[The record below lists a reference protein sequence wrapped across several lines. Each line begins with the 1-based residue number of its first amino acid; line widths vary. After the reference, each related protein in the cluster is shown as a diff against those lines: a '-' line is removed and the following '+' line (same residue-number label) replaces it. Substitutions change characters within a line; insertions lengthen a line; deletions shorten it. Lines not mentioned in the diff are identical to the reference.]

1 MAETTTSWTKFAEN
15 SNGSHLPCINDQ
27 LALWDVTTQA
37 YQDPRDDVDA
47 ATCLLRCYALSSR
60 VVRNKFKGR
69 TQATSNRKSL
79 LPYYAI
85 GLYEF
90 LCSSWQHVRITLE
103 SWASPS
109 STLVSYAHLRNR
121 GSPWHMGYLSSTGSP
136 WRALCLVTTEYVELI
151 QLITDPEHLLSDSIS
166 TYFKDEQTLLSELLD
181 EFTEN
186 QPTDLEPP
194 SRVNRSPLRQSTR
207 WNLSCTDPWPRW
219 RCVAFSPEQP
229 TQGCSYRQVAVGYS
243 CGSIEIIDLL
253 ALSNELNGTRQT
265 SIVLSS
271 PCSTQSS
278 VTDFKSCFFPLTHI
292 AFVDSCHLIACHF
305 SGHVDLWHLDWEA
318 KRFPARLM
326 ARLCL
331 EQLCPN
337 KRTAFPLTAADYDS
351 QSCILVLAGLS
362 SNPAPVTQLNQSFEL
377 HSFHVSLSPP
387 YLAHIQ
393 SSESDS
399 CLPAT
404 GLLSYL
410 HRGKNALTQWM
421 SEAIRHVHRP
431 YPSGTDAVAFLQVNS
446 SGRTTVIA
454 ALHCFGTCSVW
465 SLPRLDPLF
474 LVLGCSPLDVSPSSN
489 ASVDPSQPFRLTWWA
504 VPSKKEDPDGL
515 TVAVDNSDNL
525 AQLVVLRERGELSIL
540 KFGETQIDK
549 LVLDE
554 RQVHELNLS
563 CYASFAYVD
572 QASSG
577 KIILLDQ
584 KAPTDALWKTMIFG
598 DKTDANRR
606 VLRAIR
612 LSSTTPSGLYNHL
625 IRKGCYQ
632 DAIQLAL
639 RHQQDVELVYQQQW
653 LDLSHQVSDLC
664 GLPTVIDSTLA
675 LIRHRPMWVLRQCL
689 SFIPSTHA
697 NVFVSAGDFF
707 ASMRHLLKLGLER
720 VSDLST
726 EHTEQMQEAV
736 RTQLLRRLFHVEC
749 LADIL
754 LAEQANEGEPFSTDP
769 TVNYHYPLDCLVEHL
784 QTFRQHALLDIARFY
799 ADSERFSAVR
809 VMMNKFPL
817 TVGSHRL
824 ALASSLCETI
834 HPASYVTHLLVPPS
848 FPVEAEPPY
857 ASRGTEFEMTAV
869 ERLYSVLTFPAS
881 ELTVDFR
888 TQDSSK
894 SYVQKLVTWLMRRAR
909 QIDTRAGLVS
919 HSLALLELGEVV
931 CLQFA
936 CNESTGPQD
945 GSELNDCL
953 VLLRRLRL
961 EFTQLS
967 RIVYEVSKGTR
978 TNPTRANL
986 SVRSLSKQIA
996 LARFGFSQFS
1006 KLSIED
1012 RIDLLLQIKQP
1023 PQRVKMV
1030 MQKSHIA
1037 HPVLFSWG
1045 QLMVYIKQIGDGRH
1059 IRKWTTYSLV
1069 RLATYHTFDILVQL
1083 AGMIEAGTL
1092 CQLFQEI
1099 RPPLPFQH
1107 SAKRALGYQDSCG
1120 LTDMELLT
1128 CILEAVSQYEPAVT
1142 MQFDKQ
1148 PADTFKI
1155 YLKDVN
1161 HLISLLFRCLAS
1173 ANLPADRNES
1183 AQLKC
1188 ALQIFAQCAS
1198 ALTSLLSLSA
1208 SIEKQVGHT
1217 VRLGV
1222 TSVGDFVRC
1231 AYETSRLQRFLAH
1244 WMSTILGLLYSES
1257 ATKAPGP
1264 CEEAEKEQLLKKV
1277 ESFVGQLR
1285 DLLHKALSGC
1295 PAEQWIPTGMQFSLL
1310 TAGNIQLFELSERL
1324 QSEYLNDQVEGKSS
1338 LHVWSVCLLHAL
1350 RNYVDTC
1357 VPQASLQSGVRTRK
1371 LESLP
1376 PNEQMARHCLSL
1388 FLTFDSRAPLDRSVK
1403 KAFEME
1409 QCLLDVSAFL
1419 SSVIEHLPSTQQSLP
1434 TAPFHLRS
1442 MWTTDSE
1449 SMKQQRTTIF
1459 SIALLAMLKS
1469 LRRSHSNRR
1478 KFLELLGTDALFR
1491 IGRLFLLDMIATTD
1505 CFIRAAFKYL
1515 ATTFTHVLPI
1525 EVTDHILELVI
1536 QATRMSHPSAWSM
1549 CALWAGHFS
1558 EKNKPCSL
1566 EPVNPSTGW
1575 TALHGLFR
1583 IARTKPTEPKDSI
1596 FLDDS
1601 TLVVEAFRLWLAQYA
1616 LAHGPTDYLNNL
1628 YSLLAVCWYRLES
1641 LLTENGV
1648 EEQLG
1653 MLPQPLQSLC
1663 RELQTRVSDT
1673 TPRHYSAMYAKGSCS
1688 ESHLEEC
1695 LPYLYLPVDSSTS
1708 DIFMTILVDGQNL
1721 KHGPTIDV
1729 RERSWWRLF
1738 LHHWLF
1744 TDCRSDPVC
1753 YPSRK
1758 ILSLST
1764 SAGDFRL
1771 SLAYAALEATF
1782 VKLGGDPA
1790 VQDDILFQ
1798 LSPSVRLMET
1808 QVSEYVFRPE
1818 PVSFADQS
1826 QLVTLAYAF
1835 GAWTQPDDS
1844 YRVSDCFISGEK
1856 ALKNLSKPV
1865 LDVAPK
1871 AFQLVVDFLGYKA
1884 IAQRLCDR
1892 VTAILPVFDSIRFN
1906 EDEMYKQQTIQTL
1919 CATHFSIG
1927 VRLCLY
1933 SNTPL
1938 IEACNARLIHLFL
1951 EQPRWSLEVEEE
1963 ITRLASCVLQFHD
1976 TSKSDLL
1983 QFCEETLYPSIQD
1996 LPALRLLFSLIAT
2009 ADACSNQT
2017 CLLDELPVDTH
2028 QSILTLFTSCPNCTR
2043 LAEQIG
2049 YARFIQLLKSPFSQ
2063 ETNGWRHHE
2072 LSVYLTTEQMAGTIA
2087 KVLSLFPATIDTGL
2101 SSGDLYA
2108 MYSLNALQS
2117 ESSFRQF
2124 QDRSSTLRP
2133 LLRNICLPMDVHSF
2147 ERLRNWLHEFV
2158 FNKLSNQ
2165 LTVEQRR
2172 WVLTETV
2179 DFLRSGTELPPE
2191 TENLRPKLLE
2201 QIQLSLTQFDS
2212 VMRHLSVVPFPR
2224 KSAPEKQTE
2233 PDRPSPSGF
2242 YADFLILTPG
2252 LESQAVDL
2260 LVQLIGTVSSSDQF
2274 ETDEG
2279 NIVNDKMEWFAIYLP
2294 LCLHVLQLSSCAQR
2308 SLLVKAASSMVIPYK
2323 SLSEFVLTES
2333 GMMTDGVET
2342 YRIQREQGPKQ
2353 LFHYLHTSVNRITEL
2368 TDGTVEPNSTFT
2380 KLLGAMMCN
2389 CAIRRLHG
2397 SALWTQILSV
2407 RSASSWDKLPPT
2419 PMFVF
2424 QASLEFLSEQPTLPC
2439 STLRTLAHTVA
2450 SIPSDLSSV
2459 TASLNEFIKSLLS
2472 GALSLTSEDTDRRR
2486 STLLHLSDQ
2495 LQTVIELFLL
2505 LIGDILDSP
2514 IPTEHGENQ
2523 QRLDSQLWAY
2533 WFELCHGSGLFAE
2546 SNFNLSAYLLLHQW
2560 VKYGLPP
2567 HGLAVAALD
2576 ALKQS
2581 RSLPQSDS
2589 TRWSI
2594 ALESNVFNI
2603 CLCQRD
2609 QVLVLDTL
2617 NTLCANASVV
2627 SLINLDVCVC
2637 FVCLHG
2643 PLWPGLVK
2651 RIKDKPNLVC
2661 SPLFRHILR
2670 AIELHLSQQNC
2681 DDRGRIFSVH
2691 CMTLLH
2697 RAGLWIEAGRL
2708 ARILQ
2713 GSSADHTAFQTL
2725 INFVRREQ
2733 LP

>member
-1 MAETTTSWTKFAEN
+1 ETTTYWTKFAD
-15 SNGSHLPCINDQ
+15 SANGSHLPCINDQ
-27 LALWDVTTQA
+27 LALWDVTTQV
-37 YQDPRDDVDA
+37 YQDPRDDVDV

-69 TQATSNRKSL
+69 THTTSDRKSL

-90 LCSSWQHVRITLE
+90 LCSSWQHIRITLE
-103 SWASPS
+103 GWASPS

-121 GSPWHMGYLSSTGSP
+121 GPPWHLGYLSSTGSP

-151 QLITDPEHLLSDSIS
+151 QLITDTEHLLSDSIS
-166 TYFKDEQTLLSELLD
+166 PCFKDEQTLLSELLD
-181 EFTEN
+181 EFTDN
-186 QPTDLEPP
+186 QPSDLEPP

-207 WNLSCTDPWPRW
+207 WNLSYTDPWPRW
-219 RCVAFSPEQP
+219 RCVAFSPEQSA
-229 TQGCSYRQVAVGYS
+229 QGCSYRQVAVGYS
-243 CGSIEIIDLL
+243 CGSIEVIDLL
-253 ALSNELNGTRQT
+253 ALSNEPNGTRQT

-271 PCSTQSS
+271 PCSSQSS
-278 VTDFKSCFFPLTHI
+278 VTDFKSCLFPLIHI
-292 AFVDSCHLIACHF
+292 AFVDSCHLLACHF

-318 KRFPARLM
+318 KRYPARLM
-326 ARLCL
+326 ARLCV

-337 KRTAFPLTAADYDS
+337 KRTKFPLTAADYDS
-351 QSCILVLAGLS
+351 QSSILVLAGLR

-410 HRGKNALTQWM
+410 HRGKTALTQWI
-421 SEAIRHVHRP
+421 SEVIRHVHRP
-431 YPSGTDAVAFLQVNS
+431 YPSGTDVVAFLQMNS
-446 SGRTTVIA
+446 SGQTTVIA

-474 LVLGCSPLDVSPSSN
+474 LVLGCSPSDVSPSSN
-489 ASVDPSQPFRLTWWA
+489 AFVDPSQPFRLTWWA
-504 VPSKKEDPDGL
+504 LPSKKEDSDGL
-515 TVAVDNSDNL
+515 TGAVDNTDDL

-540 KFGETQIDK
+540 KFGDMQIDK
-549 LVLDE
+549 LMLDE

-584 KAPTDALWKTMIFG
+584 KAPSDALWKTVIFG

-653 LDLSHQVSDLC
+653 LDLSRQVSDLC
-664 GLPTVIDSTLA
+664 GLPTIIDSTLA

-697 NVFVSAGDFF
+697 NVSVSAGDFF

-754 LAEQANEGEPFSTDP
+754 LAEQANEDEPFLTDP

-784 QTFRQHALLDIARFY
+784 HAFRQHALLDIARFY
-799 ADSERFSAVR
+799 ADSERFSAVC

-834 HPASYVTHLLVPPS
+834 HPASYVTHLLAPPS

-869 ERLYSVLTFPAS
+869 ERLYSELTFPAA

-888 TQDSSK
+888 TQDSGK
-894 SYVQKLVTWLMRRAR
+894 RYAQKLITWLMRRAR

-919 HSLALLELGEVV
+919 HSLALLELGEAI

-936 CNESTGPQD
+936 CDGSIEPQD
-945 GSELNDCL
+945 GSELHDCL
-953 VLLRRLRL
+953 VSLRRLRF

-967 RIVYEVSKGTR
+967 QIVYEVSKDTR
-978 TNPTRANL
+978 TNPTRASL
-986 SVRSLSKQIA
+986 SVQSSSKQIA
-996 LARFGFSQFS
+996 LARFGFSHFS

-1012 RIDLLLQIKQP
+1012 RIDLLLQIK
-1023 PQRVKMV
+1023 RAKMV
-1030 MQKSHIA
+1030 MQKSHIV
-1037 HPVLFSWG
+1037 HPVLLSWG

-1069 RLATYHTFDILVQL
+1069 RLASYHTFDILAQL

-1092 CQLFQEI
+1092 RQLFQEI
-1099 RPPLPFQH
+1099 LPPLPFQH
-1107 SAKRALGYQDSCG
+1107 SARRVLNYRDSCG

-1142 MQFDKQ
+1142 MQVDKQ

-1161 HLISLLFRCLAS
+1161 HLISLLFRCLANS
-1173 ANLPADRNES
+1173 ANLPADKNES
-1183 AQLKC
+1183 AQLTC
-1188 ALQIFAQCAS
+1188 ALQIFAKCAS

-1208 SIEKQVGHT
+1208 SIEKQLGHT

-1222 TSVGDFVRC
+1222 TSVGDFARC
-1231 AYETSRLQRFLAH
+1231 AYDTSRLQRFLAH
-1244 WMSTILGLLYSES
+1244 WMSTILGLLHPENV
-1257 ATKAPGP
+1257 TKAPGP

-1277 ESFVGQLR
+1277 ESFIGQLR

-1295 PAEQWIPTGMQFSLL
+1295 PAEQWIPTGLQFSLL
-1310 TAGNIQLFELSERL
+1310 TAGNIQLFELSERM

-1338 LHVWSVCLLHAL
+1338 LHVWSICLLHAL

-1357 VPQASLQSGVRTRK
+1357 VPRASLQSGVRTKK

-1376 PNEQMARHCLSL
+1376 PNERMARHCLSL
-1388 FLTFDSRAPLDRSVK
+1388 FLTLDSRVPLDRSVK

-1419 SSVIEHLPSTQQSLP
+1419 SSVTEHLPSTQQSLP
-1434 TAPFHLRS
+1434 TAPFHLRP

-1449 SMKQQRTTIF
+1449 SMKHQRTTLF

-1469 LRRSHSNRR
+1469 LRRSHTNRR

-1505 CFIRAAFKYL
+1505 CFVRAAFKYL

-1549 CALWAGHFS
+1549 CALWASHFS
-1558 EKNKPCSL
+1558 EKNKPCPL
-1566 EPVNPSTGW
+1566 EPVTTSTGW

-1583 IARTKPTEPKDSI
+1583 IARTKPTESKDSI
-1596 FLDDS
+1596 LLDDS
-1601 TLVVEAFRLWLAQYA
+1601 TLIVEVFRLWLAQYA
-1616 LAHGPTDYLNNL
+1616 LAHGPTDYLDNL
-1628 YSLLAVCWYRLES
+1628 YRLLAVCWYRLES
-1641 LLTENGV
+1641 LLTENAV

-1663 RELQTRVSDT
+1663 RELQTRVSDV
-1673 TPRHYSAMYAKGSCS
+1673 TPRHYSAMYGKGSS
-1688 ESHLEEC
+1688 LESHLEAC
-1695 LPYLYLPVDSSTS
+1695 LPYLYLPVNSSTS
-1708 DIFMTILVDGQNL
+1708 DIFMTVLVDGQRL

-1744 TDCRSDPVC
+1744 TDRRSDPVR

-1758 ILSLST
+1758 TPSLST

-1771 SLAYAALEATF
+1771 SLAYAVVEATF
-1782 VKLGGDPA
+1782 VKLGGDLA
-1790 VQDDILFQ
+1790 VLDDILFQ
-1798 LSPSVRLMET
+1798 LASSVRLMET
-1808 QVSEYVFRPE
+1808 QIPEYVFRPE

-1844 YRVSDCFISGEK
+1844 YRASDCFISGEM
-1856 ALKNLSKPV
+1856 ALENLSKPV
-1865 LDVAPK
+1865 LGVVPK
-1871 AFQLVVDFLGYKA
+1871 AFQSVVNFFGYKA
-1884 IAQRLCDR
+1884 VAQQLCDR

-1906 EDEMYKQQTIQTL
+1906 EDEVYKQQTIQTL
-1919 CATHFSIG
+1919 CATHFSVG

-1933 SNTPL
+1933 SNRPL
-1938 IEACNARLIHLFL
+1938 VEACNARLIHLFL
-1951 EQPRWSLEVEEE
+1951 EQPRWNLEVEEE
-1963 ITRLASCVLQFHD
+1963 ITRLASCMLQSHD

-1996 LPALRLLFSLIAT
+1996 LPALRLLFSLIAA

-2017 CLLDELPVDTH
+2017 CLLDEIPVDTH

-2072 LSVYLTTEQMAGTIA
+2072 LSVYLITEQMAGTVA
-2087 KVLSLFPATIDTGL
+2087 KMLSLFPATIESRL
-2101 SSGDLYA
+2101 SPGDLYA
-2108 MYSLNALQS
+2108 MYSLNTLQS

-2124 QDRSSTLRP
+2124 QDKSSTLRP
-2133 LLRNICLPMDVHSF
+2133 LLQNICLPMDVDSF
-2147 ERLRNWLHEFV
+2147 ERLRNWVYEFV
-2158 FNKLSNQ
+2158 FNKMSNQ

-2172 WVLTETV
+2172 WVLAETA

-2191 TENLRPKLLE
+2191 TEELRQKVLE
-2201 QIQLSLTQFDS
+2201 QIRLSLTQFDS
-2212 VMRHLSVVPFPR
+2212 VVRHLSFVPFPR

-2242 YADFLILTPG
+2242 YAQFLILTPG
-2252 LESQAVDL
+2252 LESQAIDL
-2260 LVQLIGTVSSSDQF
+2260 LEQLIETVSSSDQF
-2274 ETDEG
+2274 ETDGG
-2279 NIVNDKMEWFAIYLP
+2279 NIVNDKMEWFANYLP
-2294 LCLHVLQLSSCAQR
+2294 LCLHVLQLSSCTQQ

-2323 SLSEFVLTES
+2323 SLSEFILTES

-2342 YRIQREQGPKQ
+2342 YRIQREQGPKR

-2368 TDGTVEPNSTFT
+2368 NDGTMEPNSTFT
-2380 KLLGAMMCN
+2380 KLLGALMCN

-2407 RSASSWDKLPPT
+2407 RSASLWDKPPPT
-2419 PMFVF
+2419 PLCVF
-2424 QASLEFLSEQPTLPC
+2424 QASLEFLSEQSTLPC
-2439 STLRTLAHTVA
+2439 STLRTLVHTIA
-2450 SIPSDLSSV
+2450 SIPSDLSST
-2459 TASLNEFIKSLLS
+2459 TASLNEFTESLLS
-2472 GALSLTSEDTDRRR
+2472 EALSLTSEDTDRQR
-2486 STLLHLSDQ
+2486 STLLHLSDKM
-2495 LQTVIELFLL
+2495 QTVIELFLL
-2505 LIGDILDSP
+2505 LIGDSLDSP
-2514 IPTEHGENQ
+2514 VPTERGENR
-2523 QRLDSQLWAY
+2523 QRLDSQLWAC
-2533 WFELCHGSGLFAE
+2533 WFELCHRSGLFAE

-2567 HGLAVAALD
+2567 HGLAVAALN
-2576 ALKQS
+2576 AMKQS
-2581 RSLPQSDS
+2581 RIPPQSDS
-2589 TRWSI
+2589 IRWSM
-2594 ALESNVFNI
+2594 ALESNIFNI

-2617 NTLCANASVV
+2617 HTLCAHASVA
-2627 SLINLDVCVC
+2627 NLLDVDVCVC

-2643 PLWPGLVK
+2643 QLWPDLVR
-2651 RIKDKPNLVC
+2651 RIKDEPHPVC

-2670 AIELHLSQQNC
+2670 AIELYLSQQNC
-2681 DDRGRIFSVH
+2681 NDSGHIFTAH

-2713 GSSADHTAFQTL
+2713 GSLADHTAFQTL
-2725 INFVRREQ
+2725 FNFVRRE
-2733 LP
+2733 LL

>member
-1 MAETTTSWTKFAEN
+1 MIGQSPVTLSIYIQAINYGAHKKAENKPDRKRSRPPKLVNLVYADGIVLIFEDEGEAQALLNELTTTILSFGVYLAPVKFLTTDASEMLLVSDGVIDFLTRETTTYWTRFADN

-37 YQDPRDDVDA
+37 YQDPRDDVDV

-79 LPYYAI
+79 LPYYAV

-121 GSPWHMGYLSSTGSP
+121 GSPWHLGYLSSTGSS

-151 QLITDPEHLLSDSIS
+151 QLITDTEQLLSDSIS
-166 TYFKDEQTLLSELLD
+166 PCLKDEETLLSELLD

-186 QPTDLEPP
+186 QPPDFEPP

-207 WNLSCTDPWPRW
+207 WNLSHTDPWPRW

-243 CGSIEIIDLL
+243 CGSIEVIDLS

-271 PCSTQSS
+271 PCSTQSLG
-278 VTDFKSCFFPLTHI
+278 TDFKSCFFPLTHI

-318 KRFPARLM
+318 KRYPARLM
-326 ARLCL
+326 TRLYV

-337 KRTAFPLTAADYDS
+337 KRTTFPLTAADYDS
-351 QSCILVLAGLS
+351 QSRILVLAGLG
-362 SNPAPVTQLNQSFEL
+362 SNPAPVAQLNQSFEL

-393 SSESDS
+393 SSETDS

-410 HRGKNALTQWM
+410 HRGKTALTQWM

-431 YPSGTDAVAFLQVNS
+431 YPSGTDVVAFLQMNS
-446 SGRTTVIA
+446 SGQNTVIA

-489 ASVDPSQPFRLTWWA
+489 AFVDPSQPFRLTWWA
-504 VPSKKEDPDGL
+504 VPSKKEDSDSL
-515 TVAVDNSDNL
+515 TVAVDNSDDL

-540 KFGETQIDK
+540 KFGDTQIDK
-549 LVLDE
+549 LMLDE

-584 KAPTDALWKTMIFG
+584 KTPSDALWKTVIFG
-598 DKTDANRR
+598 DITDANRR

-653 LDLSHQVSDLC
+653 LDLSRQVSDLC
-664 GLPTVIDSTLA
+664 GLPTIIDSTLA

-697 NVFVSAGDFF
+697 TVFVSAGDFF

-784 QTFRQHALLDIARFY
+784 HTFRQHALLDIARFY
-799 ADSERFSAVR
+799 ADSEQFSAVR

-869 ERLYSVLTFPAS
+869 ERLYSVLTFPAA

-888 TQDSSK
+888 TQDSSTR
-894 SYVQKLVTWLMRRAR
+894 YAQKLVTWLMRRAR
-909 QIDTRAGLVS
+909 QIDTRAGL
-919 HSLALLELGEVV
+919 
-931 CLQFA
+931 
-936 CNESTGPQD
+936 
-945 GSELNDCL
+945 
-953 VLLRRLRL
+953 
-961 EFTQLS
+961 
-967 RIVYEVSKGTR
+967 IVYDVSKGTR

-986 SVRSLSKQIA
+986 SVRSSSKQIA
-996 LARFGFSQFS
+996 LARFGFSHFS

-1023 PQRVKMV
+1023 PQRVKTV
-1030 MQKSHIA
+1030 IQKSHIV

-1069 RLATYHTFDILVQL
+1069 RLATYHTFDILAQL

-1099 RPPLPFQH
+1099 LPPLPFEH
-1107 SAKRALGYQDSCG
+1107 SAKHALGYRDSCG
-1120 LTDMELLT
+1120 LTDTELLT
-1128 CILEAVSQYEPAVT
+1128 CILEAVLQYEPAIA
-1142 MQFDKQ
+1142 MQVDRQ
-1148 PADTFKI
+1148 PADNFKS

-1173 ANLPADRNES
+1173 ANLPADKNES
-1183 AQLKC
+1183 AQLAC

-1208 SIEKQVGHT
+1208 SIEKQVGHA

-1222 TSVGDFVRC
+1222 KSVGDFVRC

-1244 WMSTILGLLYSES
+1244 WMSTILGLLQPEIV
-1257 ATKAPGP
+1257 TKAPGP
-1264 CEEAEKEQLLKKV
+1264 REEAEKEQLLKKV

-1324 QSEYLNDQVEGKSS
+1324 QSEYLNEQVEGKSS

-1357 VPQASLQSGVRTRK
+1357 VPQASLQSGVRTKK

-1376 PNEQMARHCLSL
+1376 PNERMARHCLSL
-1388 FLTFDSRAPLDRSVK
+1388 FLALDSRVPLDRSVK

-1419 SSVIEHLPSTQQSLP
+1419 SSVIEHLPSTQ
-1434 TAPFHLRS
+1434 H
-1442 MWTTDSE
+1442 
-1449 SMKQQRTTIF
+1449 
-1459 SIALLAMLKS
+1459 
-1469 LRRSHSNRR
+1469 
-1478 KFLELLGTDALFR
+1478 
-1491 IGRLFLLDMIATTD
+1491 
-1505 CFIRAAFKYL
+1505 
-1515 ATTFTHVLPI
+1515 
-1525 EVTDHILELVI
+1525 
-1536 QATRMSHPSAWSM
+1536 
-1549 CALWAGHFS
+1549 
-1558 EKNKPCSL
+1558 
-1566 EPVNPSTGW
+1566 
-1575 TALHGLFR
+1575 
-1583 IARTKPTEPKDSI
+1583 
-1596 FLDDS
+1596 
-1601 TLVVEAFRLWLAQYA
+1601 
-1616 LAHGPTDYLNNL
+1616 
-1628 YSLLAVCWYRLES
+1628 
-1641 LLTENGV
+1641 
-1648 EEQLG
+1648 
-1653 MLPQPLQSLC
+1653 
-1663 RELQTRVSDT
+1663 DT
-1673 TPRHYSAMYAKGSCS
+1673 TPRHYSAMYGKGSS
-1688 ESHLEEC
+1688 LESHLEEC
-1695 LPYLYLPVDSSTS
+1695 LPYPYLPIDSSTS
-1708 DIFMTILVDGQNL
+1708 DIFMATLVDGQRL
-1721 KHGPTIDV
+1721 KHGSTIDV

-1744 TDCRSDPVC
+1744 TDGRSDPVL

-1771 SLAYAALEATF
+1771 SLAYAAVEATF

-1798 LSPSVRLMET
+1798 LAPSVRLMET
-1808 QVSEYVFRPE
+1808 QIPEYVFRPE

-1844 YRVSDCFISGEK
+1844 YRASDCFISGEK

-1871 AFQLVVDFLGYKA
+1871 AFQPVVDFLAYKA
-1884 IAQRLCDR
+1884 IAQQLCDR

-1906 EDEMYKQQTIQTL
+1906 EDEVYKQQTIQSL

-1933 SNTPL
+1933 SNRPL

-1963 ITRLASCVLQFHD
+1963 ITRLASCMLQFHD

-1996 LPALRLLFSLIAT
+1996 LPALRLLFSLIAA
-2009 ADACSNQT
+2009 ADTCSNQT
-2017 CLLDELPVDTH
+2017 CLLDEIPVDTH

-2049 YARFIQLLKSPFSQ
+2049 YARFIQLLKSPFSR

-2087 KVLSLFPATIDTGL
+2087 KVLSLFSATIESGL

-2117 ESSFRQF
+2117 EPSFRQF
-2124 QDRSSTLRP
+2124 QDKSSTLRP
-2133 LLRNICLPMDVHSF
+2133 LLRNICLPMDVRSF

-2172 WVLTETV
+2172 WVLAETV
-2179 DFLRSGTELPPE
+2179 DFLR
-2191 TENLRPKLLE
+2191 
-2201 QIQLSLTQFDS
+2201 
-2212 VMRHLSVVPFPR
+2212 
-2224 KSAPEKQTE
+2224 
-2233 PDRPSPSGF
+2233 
-2242 YADFLILTPG
+2242 
-2252 LESQAVDL
+2252 
-2260 LVQLIGTVSSSDQF
+2260 
-2274 ETDEG
+2274 
-2279 NIVNDKMEWFAIYLP
+2279 
-2294 LCLHVLQLSSCAQR
+2294 
-2308 SLLVKAASSMVIPYK
+2308 
-2323 SLSEFVLTES
+2323 
-2333 GMMTDGVET
+2333 
-2342 YRIQREQGPKQ
+2342 
-2353 LFHYLHTSVNRITEL
+2353 
-2368 TDGTVEPNSTFT
+2368 
-2380 KLLGAMMCN
+2380 
-2389 CAIRRLHG
+2389 
-2397 SALWTQILSV
+2397 
-2407 RSASSWDKLPPT
+2407 
-2419 PMFVF
+2419 
-2424 QASLEFLSEQPTLPC
+2424 
-2439 STLRTLAHTVA
+2439 
-2450 SIPSDLSSV
+2450 
-2459 TASLNEFIKSLLS
+2459 SLNEFIKSLLS
-2472 GALSLTSEDTDRRR
+2472 EALSLTSEDTDRRR

-2505 LIGDILDSP
+2505 LIGDTLDSP
-2514 IPTEHGENQ
+2514 LPTERGENNQ

-2533 WFELCHGSGLFAE
+2533 WFELCHRSGLFAE

-2567 HGLAVAALD
+2567 HGLALAALD
-2576 ALKQS
+2576 AMKQS
-2581 RSLPQSDS
+2581 RNLPQSDS
-2589 TRWSI
+2589 TRWSMV
-2594 ALESNVFNI
+2594 LESNVFNI

-2617 NTLCANASVV
+2617 NTLCANASVA
-2627 SLINLDVCVC
+2627 SLIDLDVCVC

-2643 PLWPGLVK
+2643 QLWPDLVK
-2651 RIKDKPNLVC
+2651 PIKDKPHPVC

-2670 AIELHLSQQNC
+2670 AIELYLSQRNC
-2681 DDRGRIFSVH
+2681 DDSGRIFTAH